1 MEQSEFDALF
11 VCLSK
16 GVYPSDYGANSKRML
31 RRRRSLEAH
40 NYAVHMVDPT
50 KTTDRRK
57 AENFSIDNG
66 ELFYVGR
73 KKGDK
78 PRKVIKTEEE
88 RRRILENCHGQTEGS
103 LYVPLQYLC

>member
-11 VCLSK
+11 VYLSK
-16 GVYPSDYGANSKRML
+16 GLYPSDYGANSKRML
-31 RRRRSLEAH
+31 
-40 NYAVHMVDPT
+40 
-50 KTTDRRK
+50 RRK

-78 PRKVIKTEEE
+78 PRIKVIKTEEE
-88 RRRILENCHGQTEGS
+88 RRRILENCHGNMET
-103 LYVPLQYLC
+103 VM

>member
-11 VCLSK
+11 VYLSK
-16 GVYPSDYGANSKRML
+16 GAYPSDYGVNSKRML
-31 RRRRSLEAH
+31 
-40 NYAVHMVDPT
+40 
-50 KTTDRRK
+50 RRK

-103 LYVPLQYLC
+103 LYFVMSVCAFAVSINVDGIIRERF